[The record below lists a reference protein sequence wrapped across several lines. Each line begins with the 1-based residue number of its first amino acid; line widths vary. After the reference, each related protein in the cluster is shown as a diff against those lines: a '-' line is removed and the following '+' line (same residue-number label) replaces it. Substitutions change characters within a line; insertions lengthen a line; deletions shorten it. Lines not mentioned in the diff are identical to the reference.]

1 MLQIYNIYT
10 HRVHDGAILHFLKKK
25 NSHKPLGSRSPRGAS
40 GERPAAGTCRSGS
53 AGSEGRPPAPCWH
66 RAGPGRRPRR
76 QHGGPLGLLP
86 VRLRAAAGPGRWRE
100 GRGMVGRAEPCRA
113 APRLPPPPPVWARP
127 SRRRGRLRRCAMS
140 GFKRQVRGSEA
151 DVQAAAAA
159 ARR

>member
-1 MLQIYNIYT
+1 MTGQYCIS
-10 HRVHDGAILHFLKKK
+10 LKKK
-25 NSHKPLGSRSPRGAS
+25 KAINHSAAEVPGEPPGSALPRAHAALAPLAARG
-40 GERPAAGTCRSGS
+40 GLPRPAGT
-53 AGSEGRPPAPCWH
+53 
-66 RAGPGRRPRR
+66 GPGRRPRR

-86 VRLRAAAGPGRWRE
+86 VRLRAAAGPGRRRE
-100 GRGMVGRAEPCRA
+100 GRGMLGRAEPCRA